1 MFVVYHA
8 DNTIDAYLVC
18 NLLKSYAIEA
28 QVLGEYLQ
36 GGMGELPLN
45 DLIRVVVFQD
55 DVETAAHIIKKW
67 QSETVSANEPVNL
80 QSVFDKL

>member
-1 MFVVYHA
+1 MFVVYRA
-8 DNTIDAYLVC
+8 ENTIDAYLVC

-55 DVETAAHIIKKW
+55 DVEAATQIIKKW
-67 QSETVSANEPVNL
+67 QSESGLENEQVNL
-80 QSVFDKL
+80 QTVPDNL